1 MATILVLDDSI
12 ELLEMFEMLFKL
24 KGFGIQTASSLNG
37 FMKKIGE
44 QKPDL
49 IIMDIMLGAQDG
61 RELCKQLKSQ
71 EATKD
76 IPIII
81 MSASASKLD
90 GHKHFLADDTL
101 EKPFALT
108 DLLGKMNKL
117 LVAKSNDLQRQGKV
131 KD

>member
-24 KGFGIQTASSLNG
+24 KGFGIKTASNLNT
-37 FMKKIGE
+37 FLRLIGE

-49 IIMDIMLGAQDG
+49 IIMDIMLGAEDG
-61 RELCKQLKSQ
+61 RDVCKQLKSQ
-71 EATKD
+71 EDTRK

-81 MSASASKLD
+81 MSASASKLL
-90 GHKHFLADDTL
+90 GHGDHLADEIL

-117 LVAKSNDLQRQGKV
+117 LGLEKQPVTKEE
-131 KD
+131 